1 MGKKRLVI
9 SLGHKDLGIN
19 FPEQKKAIAKTAE
32 FIADYIQAGWQ
43 TAIVHSNAPQV
54 GMINTAMNE
63 FAKNHEGYTN
73 APMSVCSARSQ
84 GYIGYDLQNALRTAL
99 LRKGSSTPVSTILTQ
114 VTVDPFDEAFNAPTK
129 KVGRYLSAEEAI
141 EEEDKGNYTTEI
153 AGKGFQRVV
162 ASPKPISIIEIDAI
176 KALINA
182 DQAVIC
188 CGGGGIPV
196 IQQNENLIGAG
207 AIIEKDLA
215 SGLLATN
222 LDADTL
228 MILTSVD
235 HVFTNFGKDNQTS
248 ISSMTVAQ
256 ARQYIANGEFEASSM
271 LPKVEAA
278 IQFVSSG
285 EGKRAIITSREQSL
299 AALENKAGTIITA

>member
-63 FAKNHEGYTN
+63 FAKNHVGYTN
-73 APMSVCSARSQ
+73 APMSVCSAMSQ

-235 HVFTNFGKDNQTS
+235 HVFTNFGKDNQES

>member
-1 MGKKRLVI
+1 M
-9 SLGHKDLGIN
+9 
-19 FPEQKKAIAKTAE
+19 
-32 FIADYIQAGWQ
+32 
-43 TAIVHSNAPQV
+43 
-54 GMINTAMNE
+54 
-63 FAKNHEGYTN
+63 
-73 APMSVCSARSQ
+73 
-84 GYIGYDLQNALRTAL
+84 
-99 LRKGSSTPVSTILTQ
+99 
-114 VTVDPFDEAFNAPTK
+114 
-129 KVGRYLSAEEAI
+129 
-141 EEEDKGNYTTEI
+141 
-153 AGKGFQRVV
+153 
-162 ASPKPISIIEIDAI
+162 
-176 KALINA
+176 
-182 DQAVIC
+182 IC

-235 HVFTNFGKDNQTS
+235 QVFTNFGKDNQES

>member
-1 MGKKRLVI
+1 M
-9 SLGHKDLGIN
+9 
-19 FPEQKKAIAKTAE
+19 
-32 FIADYIQAGWQ
+32 
-43 TAIVHSNAPQV
+43 
-54 GMINTAMNE
+54 
-63 FAKNHEGYTN
+63 
-73 APMSVCSARSQ
+73 
-84 GYIGYDLQNALRTAL
+84 
-99 LRKGSSTPVSTILTQ
+99 
-114 VTVDPFDEAFNAPTK
+114 
-129 KVGRYLSAEEAI
+129 
-141 EEEDKGNYTTEI
+141 
-153 AGKGFQRVV
+153 
-162 ASPKPISIIEIDAI
+162 
-176 KALINA
+176 
-182 DQAVIC
+182 IC